1 MTLVFVDIKAADDVI
16 EEHKKVIKSIKT
28 SSFEVERKDVML
40 EFFFVNS
47 RLIL

>member
-1 MTLVFVDIKAADDVI
+1 MTLVFVDIKGASDVI

-47 RLIL
+47 RWIL